1 MKQKR
6 LEIVNFEKSFAYT
19 LSFKKTPLC
28 HAELCVGAEISYR
41 TLNHYILRYWRHS
54 FFHYR
59 LHLSRTF
66 MVCLARF
73 GFHIHPQ
80 EKVVGTE
87 IRVVWGPWE
96 AWSVGY
102 QSVRKISLKPYH
114 SNLQSVCSRSWIT
127 EPTTMQILNHR
138 LIRPRLHKFVISITV
153 NWTSKIFLKIN
164 HASFVRLDLQHL
176 GSICRICLVGSVDCF
191 FRIASSRALPDR
203 FPPALNSCLV
213 YPLAWCF
220 SGR

>member
-1 MKQKR
+1 MCR
-6 LEIVNFEKSFAYT
+6 GGNFLSHAESLHLEVLTTQLLSLSPSFAPYFRGLPGKLWVSHDST
-19 LSFKKTPLC
+19 NKI
-28 HAELCVGAEISYR
+28 EGAEVR
-41 TLNHYILRYWRHS
+41 
-54 FFHYR
+54 
-59 LHLSRTF
+59 
-66 MVCLARF
+66 
-73 GFHIHPQ
+73 G
-80 EKVVGTE
+80 
-87 IRVVWGPWE
+87 VWGPWK

-203 FPPALNSCLV
+203 FPPALHSCLV